1 VLARG
6 DSAKSIETLKSFLHR
21 PVLHMTTTSP
31 RGGDAADI
39 TQIALVALFVTAL
52 VTAQLTA
59 SKILAFS
66 IPFSLPFTGAS
77 LVMPGAALAYAGT
90 FFASDCYSELYGR
103 EAATRVVNVGFAM
116 NFVALLFV
124 WSTIAAPAAG
134 NGVPADQFANV
145 LGASTNVVLGSL
157 LAYLVSQNWDVYV
170 FHEIRERTDGERLWL
185 RNLASTASSQA
196 IDTVVFVVV
205 AFGLAPIV
213 LGGAALPTNV
223 VLGLIVGQ
231 YLLKL
236 LIAVVDTPLV
246 YLVVALATDDDADAV
261 GAEPTTR

>member
-1 VLARG
+1 M
-6 DSAKSIETLKSFLHR
+6 ETLKGVPDTPS
-21 PVLHMTTTSP
+21 PDMTTTSP
-31 RGGDAADI
+31 RAGDAADS

-116 NFVALLFV
+116 NFVALLLV

-170 FHEIRERTDGERLWL
+170 FHAIRERTDGERLWL

-196 IDTVVFVVV
+196 LDTVIFVAV
-205 AFGLAPIV
+205 AFAVAPTI
-213 LGGAALPTNV
+213 LGGTVPPTNV

-246 YLVVALATDDDADAV
+246 YLVVALATDDADAADADVTA
-261 GAEPTTR
+261 R